1 MYPQANSDLK
11 DQVWAVMQFHRGYLH
26 RIDREDL
33 THQVFGKVTESYDRK
48 VRDALSELPVVWND
62 GYFVPVNEREAEGY
76 IAQMKSRQ
84 AAIGQRLRILQEYL
98 TRQREP
104 VQVEQM
110 KLEIG

>member
-1 MYPQANSDLK
+1 MYPQADDPLVE
-11 DQVWAVMQFHRGYLH
+11 QVWQVMSWHVGYVH
-26 RIDREDL
+26 RIDRGEL
-33 THQVFGKVTESYDRK
+33 TKIVFGKVTKTYDRK